1 MSLGED
7 QMLTLA
13 YVALLHKTNQKDMKR
28 MSVPNVSELQSHA

>member
-13 YVALLHKTNQKDMKR
+13 YIALLYEIIQQDMKR
-28 MSVPNVSELQSHA
+28 MSVSDVSELKIHA